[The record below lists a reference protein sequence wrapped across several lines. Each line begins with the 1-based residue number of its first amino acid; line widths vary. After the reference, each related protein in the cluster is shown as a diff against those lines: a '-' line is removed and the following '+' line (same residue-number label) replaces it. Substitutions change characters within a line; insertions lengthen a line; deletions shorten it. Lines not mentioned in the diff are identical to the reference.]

1 MTLMLDLT
9 REEENQL
16 VAAAREQG
24 TAPAEVLRALMR
36 QHLPSVREVPKPNEK
51 ALATLRDIAKL
62 KEGMPETDGSQTDQ
76 MLRDGRA
83 EAWVPSPELG
93 GGNKPFYE
101 TATPEEW
108 SRAWREWAANHA
120 PQSPGLSDEA
130 ISRDSIYEG
139 RG

>member
-1 MTLMLDLT
+1 MTLTLDLT
-9 REEENQL
+9 REEETRL
-16 VAAAREQG
+16 AAAAREQG
-24 TAPAEVLRALMR
+24 TAPAEVLRTLMK
-36 QHLPSVREVPKPNEK
+36 QHLPPVSAAPIPNEK

-62 KEGMPETDGSQTDQ
+62 KEGMPETDGSQMDQ

-83 EAWVPSPELG
+83 GTMFPMPETG
-93 GGNKPFYE
+93 DGSKPFYE

-108 SRAWREWAANHA
+108 SRAWREWAAGHG

-139 RG
+139 RD

>member
-24 TAPAEVLRALMR
+24 TAPAEILRTLMKR
-36 QHLPSVREVPKPNEK
+36 HLPLVSEASIPNEK

-76 MLRDGRA
+76 MLREGRTGAMMPVPKSA
-83 EAWVPSPELG
+83 EG
-93 GGNKPFYE
+93 RPFYE

-108 SRAWREWAANHA
+108 SRAWRQWAAGHHS
-120 PQSPGLSDEA
+120 QSPGLSDEA
-130 ISRDSIYEG
+130 VSRDSIYEG